1 MLSMLE
7 VLAAE
12 VARIRSVERATEAC
26 LARQA
31 EKEAA
36 QRQQEDDEFNEQISN
51 TFKSVVTMG
60 YLLIFMLPFGIVGE
74 ISRHEYQQATQLI
87 MAEGVSYFSLV
98 FTRWTGRNK
107 GWLKPPTKLSRWLSL
122 SGFLFFILR
131 HTLLRGIPPATTA
144 RTRAGSESKQN
155 AP

>member
-1 MLSMLE
+1 MPSMLE

-12 VARIRSVERATEAC
+12 VARIRAIERATEAC

-36 QRQQEDDEFNEQISN
+36 QRQQEDDEFNAEITSG
-51 TFKSVVTMG
+51 FKFIVMMG
-60 YLLIFMLPFGIVGE
+60 YVMLIVLPFGIEGE
-74 ISRHEYQQATQLI
+74 ISRHDYQQASQLI
-87 MAEGVSYFSLV
+87 MAEGITYASLV
-98 FTRWTGRNK
+98 YTRWTGRNK